1 MQHSARLLVSLVI
14 SWALSI
20 TRRSPQAFTFP
31 RSPSGK
37 LCNVLG
43 LICISGS
50 SVAVVSL
57 LSSAGIVFKLCSQ
70 SLVIL
75 SVFTIVTVT
84 ITTATATITANTTIQ
99 SKVTKCRVAFT
110 VVTKHMVWT
119 VSEVMLSCCILSN
132 LTCILMV
139 TRVPTVS
146 LCMARLVRPPLP
158 RNSG

>member
-1 MQHSARLLVSLVI
+1 MI

-31 RSPSGK
+31 RNPSGK

-110 VVTKHMVWT
+110 VVTKPT
-119 VSEVMLSCCILSN
+119 VGPFLRSCLSCCILPAS
-132 LTCILMV
+132 LCILKQA
-139 TRVPTVS
+139 PTVS
-146 LCMARLVRPPLP
+146 LCMARLVRPLLP